1 HQLTVS
7 CGIVLYPENIGAKED
22 LLGSCARAVYYAKTR
37 GKNQTA
43 LWRKEDRPREGSGY
57 YRSSFEKIAPT
68 IYALMAAVDA
78 KDQITFRHSL
88 KVSEYA
94 TVLAQALELKEE
106 EVEIIREAGLLHDI
120 GKIGIPENILKKQT
134 FLTEEEYAVMKEHVK
149 NAVEMIR
156 FLPDMNYMLPA
167 VIAHHERYDGKGYPT
182 GIAGDAIPLG
192 GRCLALADSFDTMTA
207 RRPYKEPMQIS
218 YAVKELEKGKNT
230 QFDPYLTDVFLQ
242 LIEEGKIRV
251 WCRQDG

>member
-1 HQLTVS
+1 MAVQTPKQGPDYRLELSKLVN
-7 CGIVLYPENIGAKED
+7 GYLAVLEWSPARLAKM
-22 LLGSCARAVYYAKTR
+22 
-37 GKNQTA
+37 
-43 LWRKEDRPREGSGY
+43 SGQSKATISRITSYDTERNPY
-57 YRSSFEKIAPT
+57 YRPELRT
-68 IYALMAAVDA
+68 IQA
-78 KDQITFRHSL
+78 I
-88 KVSEYA
+88 
-94 TVLAQALELKEE
+94 AQALELKEE